1 MEQTPNRRK
10 PAPKPNN
17 ALGSLLVSVVLGVCI
32 FFACSTVAGCVK
44 KLSAAVE
51 AQTFASSY
59 ASPSNLTVSSTADK
73 KYLTETEAAAYLN
86 MPVEEI
92 KAAITKGEI
101 EQYVKTSSGYTISVD
116 QLDKFFGQKAYD
128 TMTSNNS
135 SASEE

>member
-17 ALGSLLVSVVLGVCI
+17 ALGSLLGSVVLGVCI
-32 FFACSTVAGCVK
+32 IIAGSTVAGSVK
-44 KLSAAVE
+44 KLTAAVE

-116 QLDKFFGQKAYD
+116 QLDKFFGQN

-135 SASEE
+135 STSEE

>member
-1 MEQTPNRRK
+1 MHHHRRL
-10 PAPKPNN
+10 N
-17 ALGSLLVSVVLGVCI
+17 GSRLRKEAYRSCG
-32 FFACSTVAGCVK
+32 
-44 KLSAAVE
+44 

-116 QLDKFFGQKAYD
+116 QLDTFFGQKAYD

>member
-17 ALGSLLVSVVLGVCI
+17 ALGSLLGSVVLGVCI
-32 FFACSTVAGCVK
+32 IIATVAGSVK
-44 KLSAAVE
+44 KLTAAVE

-101 EQYVKTSSGYTISVD
+101 EQYVKTSSGYTISVEE
-116 QLDKFFGQKAYD
+116 LDKFFGQKAYD

>member
-17 ALGSLLVSVVLGVCI
+17 ALGSLLGSVVLGVCI
-32 FFACSTVAGCVK
+32 IIAGSTVAGSVK
-44 KLSAAVE
+44 KLTAAVE

-92 KAAITKGEI
+92 KGEI

-116 QLDKFFGQKAYD
+116 QLDTFFGQKAYD

>member
-1 MEQTPNRRK
+1 
-10 PAPKPNN
+10 
-17 ALGSLLVSVVLGVCI
+17 
-32 FFACSTVAGCVK
+32 
-44 KLSAAVE
+44 
-51 AQTFASSY
+51 
-59 ASPSNLTVSSTADK
+59 
-73 KYLTETEAAAYLN
+73 

-116 QLDKFFGQKAYD
+116 QLDTFFGQKAYD